1 MKKPRKGVYYF
12 VQPAE
17 VGAQGGGVTGVGV
30 DEAIQLHLVLDGLE
44 QRDGRGL
51 DEPPGRRHHAG
62 QRLARSVRQPDLL
75 GGVPTPA
82 PALAA
87 SGLY

>member
-1 MKKPRKGVYYF
+1 MKRPRSGVYYF

-30 DEAIQLHLVLDGLE
+30 DEAVQLDLVLDGLE

-51 DEPPGRRHHAG
+51 DEPPGPRHHAG

-75 GGVPTPA
+75 GGVSALIPA
-82 PALAA
+82 ARC
-87 SGLY
+87 LY